1 MKTVLNYCKNLPEKS
16 FSPSDLLIEE
26 GGIDTRLYILIEGE
40 VEIFKGDV
48 FIAVQDEPGAIFGE
62 MSLLLNLPSTATV
75 KATLPTRTYEVS
87 DGNIF
92 LKNNPDL
99 AYLLATLLAKRLH
112 NVNSYLVDVKKQ
124 YEDRLDHLC
133 LMDEVLES
141 LLIQQLDKV
150 QPGSARYTEP
160 D

>member
-1 MKTVLNYCKNLPEKS
+1 MKTILKYCKNLPEKQFLTS
-16 FSPSDLLIEE
+16 EDLIIE
-26 GGIDTRLYILIEGE
+26 GGQEEKLYILIEGE
-40 VEIFKGDV
+40 VEIYKGET

-62 MSLLLNLPSTATV
+62 MSLLLGLPSTATV

-87 DGNIF
+87 NGNVF
-92 LKNNPDL
+92 LKTNPDL
-99 AYLLATLLAKRLH
+99 SYLLATLLAKRLH
-112 NVNSYLVDVKKQ
+112 NVNTYLVDMKKQ

-150 QPGSARYTEP
+150 QSGSARYTEP